1 MSAPAIVAKV
11 EAILFSS
18 TQPLAVKAIAKA
30 AGESVEAVE
39 KAITGLTE
47 RYESKD
53 SGVRLLQHDGR
64 IQLVTAPN
72 CEPVV
77 GALQREELEGELTK
91 PSIETLSVIAY
102 RGPISK
108 PELEQIRGVNC
119 SLIIRNLLLRGLVEE
134 QQRPEFPLPV
144 YVVSFDFLRH
154 LGVQKLE
161 DLPNYKELRSDPALD
176 EYLRRRSAE
185 RPTTPPA

>member
-1 MSAPAIVAKV
+1 MPQPTTQAKV

-18 TQPLAVKAIAKA
+18 TQPLDVKALAKA
-30 AGESVEAVE
+30 TGDKPEAIQQ
-39 KAITGLTE
+39 ALAALAE
-47 RYESKD
+47 RYEAAE

-64 IQLVTAPN
+64 VQLATAPD

-77 GALQREELEGELTK
+77 ASLQRDELEGEMTK

-161 DLPNYKELRSDPALD
+161 DLPSYQELRNDPALG
-176 EYLRRRSAE
+176 EYLARRSSE
-185 RPTTPPA
+185 KPTNPPA